1 MNEKFYAENTESLG
15 RLPENKF
22 DLIFTPTAG
31 YSGEVFAE
39 KLDFDGDVIFYDY
52 CSENLEIK
60 QNIVNMNMSMKEM
73 FDYKNILNASG
84 FYMEFSHNIRNTSVQ
99 GKIIKERLKTF
110 GTFEELRLLQE
121 KMNDNYNVDYLLMD
135 IIQADYE
142 KLIQRIKNKKVFF
155 DISNI
160 YGYHVSHACY
170 TLDELIDSFNKL
182 IDTLETHTEY
192 YYLKGSNPLK
202 KGVKITNG

>member
-1 MNEKFYAENTESLG
+1 MNEEFYAENTESLG
-15 RLPENKF
+15 RIPENKF

-160 YGYHVSHACY
+160 YGCCKTSSWLH
-170 TLDELIDSFNKL
+170 
-182 IDTLETHTEY
+182 
-192 YYLKGSNPLK
+192 P
-202 KGVKITNG
+202 

>member
-1 MNEKFYAENTESLG
+1 
-15 RLPENKF
+15 
-22 DLIFTPTAG
+22 
-31 YSGEVFAE
+31 
-39 KLDFDGDVIFYDY
+39 
-52 CSENLEIK
+52 
-60 QNIVNMNMSMKEM
+60 
-73 FDYKNILNASG
+73 
-84 FYMEFSHNIRNTSVQ
+84 
-99 GKIIKERLKTF
+99 
-110 GTFEELRLLQE
+110 
-121 KMNDNYNVDYLLMD
+121 MNDNYNVDYLLMD

>member
-1 MNEKFYAENTESLG
+1 
-15 RLPENKF
+15 
-22 DLIFTPTAG
+22 
-31 YSGEVFAE
+31 
-39 KLDFDGDVIFYDY
+39 
-52 CSENLEIK
+52 
-60 QNIVNMNMSMKEM
+60 MSMKEM
-73 FDYKNILNASG
+73 FDYKNILKSSG
-84 FYMEFSHNIRNTSVQ
+84 FDMEFSHNISNTSVQ